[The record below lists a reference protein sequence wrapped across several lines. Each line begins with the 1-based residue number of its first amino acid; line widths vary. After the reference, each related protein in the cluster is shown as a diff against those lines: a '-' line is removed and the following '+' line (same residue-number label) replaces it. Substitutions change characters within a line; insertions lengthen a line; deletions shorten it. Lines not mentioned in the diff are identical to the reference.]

1 MLADVNAWL
10 PPLGDLRLFAPELVL
25 VGTIAAVL
33 LVPLVAGRNPLLAGL
48 IAMAGTVL
56 ALVATGGLAPR
67 VADGPQ
73 GAFAAPGYAAA
84 LLADRFSVFF
94 KLLLFAFLVLVIWLW
109 LTGAAWR
116 VTRPVRVGA
125 IGGPEFFVLLLT
137 SALGMLLM
145 VGSLNL
151 VVLLVAIETASL
163 PSYALVASDRRSRM
177 GAEAALKYVTFG
189 AASAAIMVYGIS
201 LLFGRFGTLDLGA
214 IATHLAA
221 HPGTADTAFWI
232 GLAAFAAG
240 VLFKIAAVPM
250 HLWCPD
256 VFEGAPVEITTWLS
270 VASKAAG
277 LGLLLRVVTVLGPAP
292 LHVEVATPLAW
303 GVGVVAALTCTVGN
317 LAALRQESVKR
328 TLAYS
333 SIAHAGYMMMAAAI
347 TLSPTAGGG
356 GPGFTAVVAY
366 LMVYVVMNLG
376 AFGVTA
382 LVVWQTGSDH
392 LSSFT
397 ALGRRAP
404 WLAVPMAVCLFSLV
418 GLPPLG
424 GFTAKW
430 YLLVALGKGAVA
442 QPWLWILVAVAV
454 INTALSL
461 YYYVRII
468 RQMFLVENDALPAVP
483 APLGGVALV
492 TGCAIVVLLLGT
504 LWFNPLGERAT
515 ILSERLFGL
524 ATTAERSQLA
534 MVAPA
539 ADSASRAESPLTGA
553 GVSG

>member
-10 PPLGDLRLFAPELVL
+10 PSLGDLRLFAPELVL
-25 VGTIAAVL
+25 VATIAAVL
-33 LVPLVAGRNPLLAGL
+33 LVPLAAGRSPLLAGL
-48 IAMAGTVL
+48 IAMAGAVL
-56 ALVATGGLAPR
+56 ALLATGDVAPR
-67 VADGPQ
+67 VAGGPQ
-73 GAFAAPGYAAA
+73 GAFAAPGQAAA
-84 LLADRFSVFF
+84 LLADQFSVFLR
-94 KLLLFAFLVLVIWLW
+94 LLIFAFLVLVIWLW

-137 SALGMLLM
+137 SALGMVLM

-201 LLFGRFGTLDLGA
+201 LLLGRFGTPDLGA
-214 IATHLAA
+214 IAAHLMA
-221 HPGTADTAFWI
+221 HPSAADTAFWI

-277 LGLLLRVVTVLGPAP
+277 LGLLLRVVTVLGATP

-303 GVGVVAALTCTVGN
+303 AVGVLASLTCTVGN

-328 TLAYS
+328 LLAYS

-347 TLSPTAGGG
+347 TRTPVAGAG
-356 GPGFTAVVAY
+356 GPGYAALVAY

-392 LSSFT
+392 LSAFT

-404 WLAVPMAVCLFSLV
+404 WLAVPMAIFLFSLV

-430 YLLVALGKGAVA
+430 YLLVALGRGAAA
-442 QPWLWILVAVAV
+442 QPWLWVLVGVAVV
-454 INTALSL
+454 NTALSL

-468 RQMFLVENDALPAVP
+468 RQMFLVEDDALPPLP

-492 TGCAIVVLLLGT
+492 NGCAVVVLLLGT
-504 LWFNPLGERAT
+504 LWFNSLGERAAA
-515 ILSERLFGL
+515 LSVRLVGPPAAADELVDPGRVHVGGL
-524 ATTAERSQLA
+524 A
-534 MVAPA
+534 APRMT
-539 ADSASRAESPLTGA
+539 DS
-553 GVSG
+553 